1 MTEPQIRDVSS
12 VFTNIFQVEYF
23 HFSELELILML
34 AVISPSKTQDF
45 DSTDV
50 QNFTQTRQMPQSQ
63 ALINILKTKTR
74 DEIASLMLISD
85 KLSKLNFDRFQTF
98 KTPLTLANA
107 KQALLAFKG
116 DVYNGIDAPSLSID
130 DLEFAQIHLRM
141 LSGLYGVIRPLDLI
155 QPYRLEMGT
164 KLKNDKGKNLYEF
177 WGDQISQVLNEDESE
192 VIINLASNE
201 YFKGIDKK
209 ALNAKIINI
218 AFKENKNGT
227 YKVIGIYAKRAR
239 GLMVRYMIDH
249 RLSTPKQLQDF
260 DIEGY
265 QFRQSMSDDKTW
277 VFTRD

>member
-1 MTEPQIRDVSS
+1 
-12 VFTNIFQVEYF
+12 
-23 HFSELELILML
+23 ML

-45 DSTDV
+45 EPAQIDV
-50 QNFTQTRQMPQSQ
+50 FTQTRQIEQSQ
-63 ALINILKTKTR
+63 VLVDLLKDKTQG
-74 DEIASLMLISD
+74 DIASLMSISD

-98 KTPLTLANA
+98 STPFTLSNA

-116 DVYNGIDAPSLSID
+116 DVYNGIDAPSLSLD
-130 DLEFAQIHLRM
+130 DFEFAQGHLRM

-164 KLKNDKGKNLYEF
+164 KLKNSQGKNLYEF

-209 ALNAKIINI
+209 SINAKIINI
-218 AFKENKNGT
+218 AFKELKNDT
-227 YKVIGIYAKRAR
+227 YKIIGIYAKRAR
-239 GLMVRYMIDH
+239 GLMVNYMIKN
-249 RLSTPKQLQDF
+249 RLTEPELLKDF
-260 DIEGY
+260 NVEGY
-265 QFRQSMSDDKTW
+265 QFRQAMSDDLTW